1 MRKASCR
8 IILSTPGSFNVCK
21 CLQCAKVP
29 PMISVISVR
38 ERSTNCSC
46 IHRSQAPGPIQL
58 KSGGRVNAVKP
69 ASMKQHSGKHRRPA
83 VRMVL
88 RQLEIDLTQHCTFTK
103 GSGHEFCLWSE
114 LIGGIMSSP
123 NLQKRTALF
132 KDLCSKLLASWCY
145 DSAQC
150 IAA

>member
-1 MRKASCR
+1 
-8 IILSTPGSFNVCK
+8 
-21 CLQCAKVP
+21 
-29 PMISVISVR
+29 
-38 ERSTNCSC
+38 
-46 IHRSQAPGPIQL
+46 
-58 KSGGRVNAVKP
+58 
-69 ASMKQHSGKHRRPA
+69 
-83 VRMVL
+83 MVL

-103 GSGHEFCLWSE
+103 GSEHEFCLWSE

-150 IAA
+150 IAAVKDLRLQAGYSAVQMYNLEVLTVAPIPLPYCTVACINLHMPHLCNVGAVSVVAPMLVVKFTTTCDKC